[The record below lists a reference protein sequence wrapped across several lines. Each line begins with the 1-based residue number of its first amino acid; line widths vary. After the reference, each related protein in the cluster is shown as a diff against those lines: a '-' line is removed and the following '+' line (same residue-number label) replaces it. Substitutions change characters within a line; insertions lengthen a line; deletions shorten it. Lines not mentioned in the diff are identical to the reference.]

1 MKIKL
6 WIDDVRVPP
15 DETWIWA
22 KNAYEAVGLILLHEI
37 SEVSFD
43 HDLGKPYMN
52 VQEVT
57 GYDVAKVIE
66 GLAHM
71 NVMPRIKWGVH
82 SANPV
87 GRKNIELAMV
97 SAERFWDCNEYKK
110 NVTL

>member
-1 MKIKL
+1 MMSAFLRTRRGYGQKTHMRRLGLYCSMKFPRI
-6 WIDDVRVPP
+6 
-15 DETWIWA
+15 
-22 KNAYEAVGLILLHEI
+22 
-37 SEVSFD
+37 SFD

-71 NVMPRIKWGVH
+71 NVMARIKWGVH

-97 SAERFWDCNEYKK
+97 SAERFWDCNEY
-110 NVTL
+110 N